1 MGIDGKGYMALTSGK
16 FPLAEELQGTR
27 LAEIVNSKWREVVCA
42 KKKWPA
48 EAVRQAL
55 ERAPQV
61 RSLKRVLLRSS
72 PAIIAEIKRR
82 SPTAGV
88 LRPQAD
94 PPEIASEYRSA
105 GAAAISV
112 VTEGVH
118 FGGQLE
124 CLARL
129 RWTVDLPLLRKDF
142 IVDPY
147 QILESRHAGADAVLL
162 IAGLLPP
169 DMLRDLHE
177 QARAVGMDALVE
189 VHDEREL
196 ERALDVG
203 ATLIGVN
210 NRDLRT
216 LEVSLDVSLRL
227 APRLPAGAVAVAESG
242 IRSGEDIRKLMDA
255 GYRAFLV
262 GEHLMRSESP
272 GRALA
277 RLIAAA
283 GAAKGIAA

>member
-1 MGIDGKGYMALTSGK
+1 MVLASRM
-16 FPLAEELQGTR
+16 FPLAPQLQGTR

-48 EAVRQAL
+48 EAVQRAL

-61 RSLKRVLLRSS
+61 RSLKRALLRSR

-88 LRPQAD
+88 LRAQVD
-94 PPEIASEYRSA
+94 PLGIAAEYRSA

-112 VTEGVH
+112 VTEGMY

-124 CLARL
+124 CVARL
-129 RWTVDLPLLRKDF
+129 RWAVDLPLLRKDF
-142 IVDPY
+142 ILDAY

-162 IAGLLPP
+162 IAGLLPQ
-169 DMLRDLHE
+169 DLLRELHA
-177 QARAVGMDALVE
+177 QALALGMDAIVE
-189 VHDEREL
+189 VHDEKEL
-196 ERALDVG
+196 ERALDLG

-210 NRDLRT
+210 NRDLPT
-216 LEVSLDVSLRL
+216 FEVSLEVSLRL
-227 APRLPAGAVAVAESG
+227 APRLPAGTVAIAESG
-242 IRSGEDIRKLMDA
+242 IRSGDDVRRLMDA

-277 RLIAAA
+277 GLIAAA
-283 GAAKGIAA
+283 GAAKGMAA